1 MVGAAGR
8 ASGVTLVSR
17 ARAMLS
23 MKSLS
28 WPKTEPGAKGWEGM
42 RGWGGEGREWFGKV
56 FQGLGELGSMWM
68 HGALELMA

>member
-28 WPKTEPGAKGWEGM
+28 WPKTELGTKGYEGIC
-42 RGWGGEGREWFGKV
+42 GWGGEGRECFCKV
-56 FQGLGELGSMWM
+56 LQG
-68 HGALELMA
+68 